1 MNIPTK
7 HLTMT
12 DLRGMK
18 HEGQKIA
25 CMTAY
30 DAAFTMLEE
39 RAGMDVILVG
49 DSLGMVVQGHDSTLP
64 VTMDDIV
71 YHLKN
76 VSRVSQ
82 SAFIIG
88 DMPFMSYA
96 NPEQAIE
103 NAARLMREG
112 GAHMVKL
119 EGSETQLSI
128 VPELSRRGIPVCAHL
143 GLQPQAVHKI
153 GGYWVQGRD
162 ESTAAGMLRDAH
174 ALEKHGADMLLLECV
189 PAELAESISGSVEI
203 PVIGI
208 GAGGGCDGQILV
220 LHDAI
225 GVTVGRVPRFVRD
238 FSDKQRHPLQAIR
251 AYVEAVKDGSFPTD
265 DHCFA

>member
-1 MNIPTK
+1 
-7 HLTMT
+7 
-12 DLRGMK
+12 MK

>member
-1 MNIPTK
+1 MSVQTK
-7 HLTMT
+7 RLTMT
-12 DLRGMK
+12 DFRRMK
-18 HEGQKIA
+18 HEGRKIA

-30 DAAFTMLEE
+30 DATFTVLEE
-39 RAGMDVILVG
+39 KAGMNVILVG
-49 DSLGMVVQGHDSTLP
+49 DSLGMVVQGHNSTLP
-64 VTMDDIV
+64 VTVDDIV

-96 NPEQAIE
+96 SPEQAIE

-128 VPELSRRGIPVCAHL
+128 VPELSQRGIPVCAHL

-162 ESTAAGMLRDAH
+162 ESTATSMRRDAH
-174 ALEKHGADMLLLECV
+174 ALAEHGADMLLLECV
-189 PAELAESISGSVEI
+189 PAKLAESISGSVAI

-208 GAGGGCDGQILV
+208 GAGSGCDGQILV
-220 LHDAI
+220 LQDAI
-225 GVTVGRVPRFVRD
+225 GLTAGRVPKFVRD
-238 FSDKQRHPLQAIR
+238 FSDQQRHPAQAIR
-251 AYVEAVKDGSFPTD
+251 AYVEAVKDGSFPAD
-265 DHCFA
+265 DHCFS